1 MTRRRVITER
11 EIRRASRAG
20 DTSIDVSDAVVTP
33 SARDAAVRAK
43 ITLVD
48 AKRPP
53 EPSRR
58 NPASRPRTTGTRS
71 EPAKQQEARPA
82 NAPAAGGAPAPKP
95 SAADRGTK
103 DITVAVGADHGGV
116 SMKTVIADRLRELGY
131 GVLDFGT
138 VTKDPVDYPDFAVA
152 VGKAVAEGRAQIGVM
167 IDGAGIG
174 SCMVANKVRGV
185 RAAMCYD
192 VTTAANAREHNN
204 ANVLTLGAGLIGAR
218 LATAILD
225 TFLSTPFGG
234 GRHKARVDKIDAL
247 DRSG

>member
-11 EIRRASRAG
+11 EIRRAAKAG
-20 DTSIDVSDAVVTP
+20 ETSIDVGDAVVTP
-33 SARDAAVRAK
+33 SARDASVRAK

-53 EPSRR
+53 EPARR
-58 NPASRPRTTGTRS
+58 RGPARPGKSPHR
-71 EPAKQQEARPA
+71 EPAKSAETRPA
-82 NAPAAGGAPAPKP
+82 PPAPVAVPAPKP
-95 SAADRGTK
+95 PAAPTTK
-103 DITVAVGADHGGV
+103 NITVAVGADHGGV

-131 GVLDFGT
+131 GVLDFGS

-152 VGKAVAEGRAQIGVM
+152 VGKAVADGRAQIGVM

-174 SCMVANKVRGV
+174 SCMAANKVRGV

-218 LATAILD
+218 LATVILE

-234 GRHKARVDKIDAL
+234 GRHKSRVDKIDAL
-247 DRSG
+247 DRPG